1 MEEARNDIEQQ
12 VKETFA
18 RLQAE
23 RDALE
28 DIKQATKLDISETLR
43 LREKARILNLEL
55 ERCEGVKDKGEA
67 TIKDLESHVAHQ
79 KNIVSDLQKEKE
91 SLVGLLNEKGVSS
104 TYKEDPEL
112 ICNDFDV
119 SAIT

>member
-1 MEEARNDIEQQ
+1 MEEAKNDIEKQ

-55 ERCEGVKDKGEA
+55 ERCEGIKDKSEA
-67 TIKDLESHVAHQ
+67 TIKDLESHAAHQ
-79 KNIVSDLQKEKE
+79 KNIVSDLEKEKE